1 MVLVLSVDEGKYSI
15 KLRKDAFLI
24 IVALILVFYGAA
36 NATLHYRYHGFYYF
50 ETDLFLAVS
59 SVFLLLLVLVLPR
72 SVLIMLGGERE
83 EPGHPCDEQPL

>member
-1 MVLVLSVDEGKYSI
+1 MVLVLSVDAGKYAM

-36 NATLHYRYHGFYYF
+36 NAMLYYRYRGFHYF
-50 ETDLFLAVS
+50 DTDLFLAAS

-72 SVLIMLGGERE
+72 SVFIMLGGERE
-83 EPGHPCDEQPL
+83 EPGHPCNEQPL